1 VEVQVDGTIVIFRAG
16 AQYVE
21 FVSNGGRWKAEVR
34 IDYRTGHKLHYV
46 VTVVLVSQDGKA
58 YLSLE
63 TNREEA
69 SVLVRVLRGFP
80 KNEKQAIRKAK
91 IILDATKALVGSTL
105 ELMLRA

>member
-1 VEVQVDGTIVIFRAG
+1 M
-16 AQYVE
+16 
-21 FVSNGGRWKAEVR
+21 
-34 IDYRTGHKLHYV
+34 HYV

-69 SVLVRVLRGFP
+69 SALAHVMRGIP

-91 IILDATKALVGSTL
+91 EILNATRGLVGSAL